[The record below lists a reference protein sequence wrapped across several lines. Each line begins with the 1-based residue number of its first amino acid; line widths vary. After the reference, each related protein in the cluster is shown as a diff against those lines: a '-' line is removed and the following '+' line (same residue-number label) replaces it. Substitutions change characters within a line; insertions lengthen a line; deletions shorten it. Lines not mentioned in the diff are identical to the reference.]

1 MRGAGAFRCVAT
13 KSQLEVRTAEQ
24 GERTLICSSEDFMSD
39 RKLGCLNSQ
48 VCVGMVSYPLAGEPE
63 RRTHVLAVRSSAL
76 LGVLDLVKVVL
87 VELAHERGEI
97 AVLEVEREDGSGEG
111 VHVL

>member
-1 MRGAGAFRCVAT
+1 
-13 KSQLEVRTAEQ
+13 
-24 GERTLICSSEDFMSD
+24 MSD